1 MISKRILVPGAIAS
15 PQQFLL
21 AYGPFFRKLIKFILL
36 GKRDRIMHFSPLD
49 IAILFAYLTGVT
61 ALGAWLGKKQTSTT
75 DYFLGGRDLPWQAVC
90 LSVVATE
97 TSTLTFISIPGLA
110 YLTNLN
116 FLQIATGYLFG
127 RIVIAFVLLPRYYRG
142 EIQTAYHLLGNRFG
156 PRMRSFSSIVFQVTR
171 LLADGVRLF
180 AAAIPLHII
189 TGWNYSSSIIVIAL
203 VTIIYTYIGGI
214 RAVVWLDVLQWSV
227 YISGAL
233 LALAVILGKLPQ
245 GWESVVAAAGPASKF
260 DIIQLGFDRTFKEF
274 FTLNYTLIS
283 GLLGGAFL
291 SMASHGTDQL
301 IVQRLLTCRDLRS
314 SQKALIG
321 SGFVV
326 LIQFA
331 LFLILGL
338 ALFAY
343 YQGAAMRSDEV
354 LPRFI
359 VEGLPKGISGIIIA
373 GVFAAAMGNLS
384 GSLNSLASSTM
395 LDLYKPKWG
404 KENSAKKDLLISRSF
419 TFMWGIV
426 FSISATM
433 FTSTQNP
440 VVELGLAIASFTY
453 GGLLGTFF
461 LGITNQRAKE
471 DEGLL
476 AMWSAIFFM
485 IWIIGQ
491 KGAGV
496 WIPALLALAAGVWL
510 FLRLGSRSGRLFVVL
525 WSGLMLLLIAQV
537 ASPHIAWPWYVL
549 IGCTVG
555 YSNGTLLSRVRS
567 GLER

>member
-1 MISKRILVPGAIAS
+1 MN
-15 PQQFLL
+15 
-21 AYGPFFRKLIKFILL
+21 
-36 GKRDRIMHFSPLD
+36 FSPLD
-49 IAILFAYLTGVT
+49 FAIVFAYLAGVT
-61 ALGAWLGKKQTSTT
+61 ALGAWFGKKQSSTT
-75 DYFLGGRDLPWQAVC
+75 DYFLGGRDLPWLAIC
-90 LSVVATE
+90 ISVVATE
-97 TSTLTFISIPGLA
+97 TSVLTFISIPGLA

-116 FLQIATGYLFG
+116 FLQIAAGYLLG
-127 RIVIAFVLLPRYYRG
+127 RIVISFVLLPRYYRG

-156 PRMRSFSSIVFQVTR
+156 SRMRSFSSIVFQLTR

-180 AAAIPLHII
+180 AASIPLHVI
-189 TGWNYSSSIIVIAL
+189 TGWDYSTSIIVIAM
-203 VTIIYTYIGGI
+203 VTIVYTFIGGI
-214 RAVVWLDVLQWSV
+214 RAVVWLDVLQWTV
-227 YISGAL
+227 YITGAV
-233 LALAVILGKLPQ
+233 LALAVILDKLPQ
-245 GWESVVAAAGPASKF
+245 GWQSVVAAAAPGNKF
-260 DIIQLGFDRTFKEF
+260 DIIELGFDRSLKEF
-274 FTLNYTLIS
+274 FTINYTLVS

-301 IVQRLLTCRDLRS
+301 IVQRLLTCRNARA

-326 LIQFA
+326 IIQFA
-331 LFLILGL
+331 LFLVLGL
-338 ALFAY
+338 ALYAY

-359 VEGLPKGISGIIIA
+359 VEGLPNGVSGIIIA

-395 LDLYKPKWG
+395 LDLYKPRWG
-404 KENSAKKDLLISRSF
+404 KNKSPKQDLMTSRLF
-419 TFMWGIV
+419 TVMWGVIFV
-426 FSISATM
+426 FSALM
-433 FTSTQNP
+433 FTDNKSP

-461 LGITNQRAKE
+461 LGITNARARE

-491 KGAGV
+491 KGAGLWV
-496 WIPALLALAAGVWL
+496 PALLAIAAGGWL
-510 FLRLGSRSGRLFVVL
+510 YLRLQSRSGRLFVVI
-525 WSGLMLLLIAQV
+525 WSLFMLLLIAFV
-537 ASPHIAWPWYVL
+537 GSPHIAWPWYVF

-555 YSNGTLLSRVRS
+555 YANGTLLSALRP
-567 GLER
+567 E

>member
-1 MISKRILVPGAIAS
+1 
-15 PQQFLL
+15 
-21 AYGPFFRKLIKFILL
+21 
-36 GKRDRIMHFSPLD
+36 
-49 IAILFAYLTGVT
+49 
-61 ALGAWLGKKQTSTT
+61 
-75 DYFLGGRDLPWQAVC
+75 
-90 LSVVATE
+90 
-97 TSTLTFISIPGLA
+97 TLTFISIPGLA

-116 FLQIATGYLFG
+116 FLQIAAGYLIG
-127 RIVIAFVLLPRYYRG
+127 RIIIAFVLLPRYYRG

-156 PRMRSFSSIVFQVTR
+156 PRMRSFSSIVFQLTR

-180 AAAIPLHII
+180 ATAIPLHII
-189 TGWNYSSSIIVIAL
+189 TGWNYSTSIIVIAV
-203 VTIIYTYIGGI
+203 VTILYTFIGGI

-227 YISGAL
+227 YITGAV
-233 LALAVILGKLPQ
+233 LALGLIIGKLPQ
-245 GWESVVAAAGPASKF
+245 GWESVTAAAAPGHKF
-260 DIIQLGFDRTFKEF
+260 AILELGFEHSIKEF
-274 FTLNYTLIS
+274 FTINYTLIS

-321 SGFVV
+321 SGVVVFV
-326 LIQFA
+326 QFA
-331 LFLILGL
+331 LFLTLGL
-338 ALFAY
+338 ALYAF

-359 VEGLPKGISGIIIA
+359 VEGLPHGLSGIIIA
-373 GVFAAAMGNLS
+373 GIFAAAMGNLS
-384 GSLNSLASSTM
+384 GSLNSLASSSM
-395 LDLYKPKWG
+395 LDLYKPLRG
-404 KENSAKKDLLISRSF
+404 KRESSPGRDLLISRCF
-419 TFMWGIV
+419 TVIWGVV
-426 FSISATM
+426 FILSATM
-433 FTSTQNP
+433 FTDNRSP

-461 LGITNQRAKE
+461 LGITSKKARE

-491 KGAGV
+491 KGVGV
-496 WIPALLALAAGVWL
+496 WIPVLLAMVAGIWL
-510 FLRLGSRSGRLFVVL
+510 LLRLRSRSGRIFVGL
-525 WSGLMLLLIAQV
+525 WSAAMLLLVSLV

-555 YSNGTLLSRVRS
+555 YINGTLLSLLHRD
-567 GLER
+567 

>member
-1 MISKRILVPGAIAS
+1 
-15 PQQFLL
+15 
-21 AYGPFFRKLIKFILL
+21 
-36 GKRDRIMHFSPLD
+36 MHFAPIDL
-49 IAILFAYLTGVT
+49 AIVFAYLAGVT
-61 ALGAWLGKKQTSTT
+61 LLGAWLGKKQTSTA
-75 DYFLGGRDLPWQAVC
+75 DYFLGGRDLPWLAVC

-116 FLQIATGYLFG
+116 FLQLATGYLIG
-127 RIVIAFVLLPRYYRG
+127 RVVIALVLLPRYYRG
-142 EIQTAYHLLGNRFG
+142 EMQTAYHLLGNRFG
-156 PRMRSFSSIVFQVTR
+156 PRMRSFSSIVFQLTR

-180 AAAIPLHII
+180 ATAIPLHII
-189 TGWNYSSSIIVIAL
+189 TGWNYGTSIMVIAL
-203 VTIIYTYIGGI
+203 VTILYTFIGGI

-227 YISGAL
+227 YITGAV
-233 LALAVILGKLPQ
+233 LALVLILGRLPQ
-245 GWESVVAAAGPASKF
+245 GWASVVAAAAPGHKLA
-260 DIIQLGFDRTFKEF
+260 ILELGLDRSLKEF
-274 FTLNYTLIS
+274 FTINYTLLS

-321 SGFVV
+321 SGVVV

-331 LFLILGL
+331 LFLTLGL
-338 ALFAY
+338 ALYAY

-359 VEGLPKGISGIIIA
+359 VEGLPHGLSGIIIA
-373 GVFAAAMGNLS
+373 GIFAAAMGNLS
-384 GSLNSLASSTM
+384 GSLNSLASSSM
-395 LDLYKPKWG
+395 LDLYKPLRG
-404 KENSAKKDLLISRSF
+404 KRESSPSRDLVISRSF
-419 TFMWGIV
+419 TVMWGLV
-426 FSISATM
+426 FIFSAM
-433 FTSTQNP
+433 FFTDNKNP

-461 LGITNQRAKE
+461 LGITNRRAQE

-485 IWIIGQ
+485 VWIIGQ

-496 WIPALLALAAGVWL
+496 WIPALLALVAGIWL
-510 FLRLGSRSGRLFVVL
+510 LVRLRSWSGRIFVFL
-525 WSGLMLLLIAQV
+525 WSAGMLLLIARI

-549 IGCTVG
+549 IGCSVG
-555 YSNGTLLSRVRS
+555 YANGSILSLVHR
-567 GLER
+567 E